1 MASEAR
7 DVRPFFVNGEWT
19 HGSGSAFESINPAD
33 GSVAAVIAEAV
44 EPDVDSAVRAARLA
58 LERPSWRD
66 LKPHERARLL
76 ARFADAIDADRDRLA
91 DAQMQDNGKTVA
103 ECRSQATAAAGVVR
117 YYAAVCETFE
127 DAITP
132 KRGDFLSLSIHE
144 PRGVVAAVT
153 PWNSPLTLEAQKFAP
168 ILAAGNAL
176 ILKSSEITPQVSLCY
191 ADLAARAGFPP
202 GVFNVLTGFGR
213 PLGDALVRHP
223 GVDMITFTGGTATG
237 RLVAKI
243 AAERLIPVMLELGGK
258 SPNVVFDDADVEHA
272 VAGAA
277 YGIFASGGQSCIAG
291 SRIFVHAAA
300 YDKFVPRL
308 VDLARRLRI
317 GPPTDPATEV
327 APMASFPH
335 RDQVERQVQRA
346 RTEGAEVLYG
356 GGPPQDAALRAGA
369 YFTPTVLAV
378 DDHRMAIA
386 QEEVF
391 GPVAT
396 VLRFR
401 DEDDLVQQAN
411 DTVFGLACGLWTA
424 DYKKALRVARRI
436 KAGTVWVNTYRQ
448 VSIST
453 PFGGVKASGLG
464 REKGIEGMRV
474 YMAQKSIYLGLSERP
489 IPWP

>member
-1 MASEAR
+1 MGVTR

-19 HGSGSAFESINPAD
+19 YGSGSAFESIDPAD
-33 GSVAAVIAEAV
+33 GSVAAVIAEAL
-44 EPDVDSAVRAARLA
+44 EPDVDAAVHAARLA

-66 LKPHERARLL
+66 LRPHQRARLL
-76 ARFADAIDADRDRLA
+76 ARFADVIDEDRDGLA
-91 DAQMQDNGKTVA
+91 GAQMQDNGKTVA
-103 ECRSQATAAAGVVR
+103 ECRAQTSAAAAVVR

-132 KRGDFLSLSIHE
+132 ARGDFLSLSTHE
-144 PRGVVAAVT
+144 PIGVVAAVT

-168 ILAAGNAL
+168 ILAAGNAV
-176 ILKSSEITPQVSLCY
+176 ILKSSEITPQVSLRY
-191 ADLAARAGFPP
+191 AGLAARAGFPP

-213 PLGDALVRHP
+213 PLGEALVRHP
-223 GVDMITFTGGTATG
+223 GVDMVTFTGGTATG
-237 RLVAKI
+237 RAVATI

-258 SPNVVFDDADVEHA
+258 SPNIVFEDADLEHA

-291 SRIFVHAAA
+291 SRIFVHEAV
-300 YDKFVPRL
+300 YDGFVARL
-308 VDLARRLRI
+308 VDVARRLHI

-335 RDQVERQVQRA
+335 RDQVQRQVERA
-346 RTEGAEVLYG
+346 RADGAQLLCG
-356 GGPPQDAALRAGA
+356 GAPPQDGALRSGA

-378 DDHRMAIA
+378 HDNRMAIA

-391 GPVAT
+391 GPVAS

-401 DEDDLVQQAN
+401 DEDDLIQQAN

-474 YMAQKSIYLGLSERP
+474 YMAQKSIYLGLNERP
-489 IPWP
+489 IAWP

>member
-1 MASEAR
+1 MASAAGG
-7 DVRPFFVNGEWT
+7 VRPFFVNGEWT
-19 HGSGSAFESINPAD
+19 HGSGSTFESINPAD

-44 EPDVDSAVRAARLA
+44 EPDVDPAVHAARLA
-58 LERPSWRD
+58 VERPSWRD

-76 ARFADAIDADRDRLA
+76 ARFADVIDQDRDALA
-91 DAQMQDNGKTVA
+91 HAQMQDNGKTLA
-103 ECRSQATAAAGVVR
+103 ECRSQAAAAAAVVR

-132 KRGDFLSLSIHE
+132 ARGDFLSLSTHE

-176 ILKSSEITPQVSLCY
+176 ILKPSEITPQVSLRY
-191 ADLAARAGFPP
+191 ADLAVRAGFPP

-213 PLGDALVRHP
+213 PLGEALVRHP
-223 GVDMITFTGGTATG
+223 GVDMIAFTGGTATG
-237 RLVAKI
+237 RLVART

-277 YGIFASGGQSCIAG
+277 YGIFGSGGQSCIAG
-291 SRIFVHAAA
+291 SRIFVHEAA
-300 YDKFVPRL
+300 YDRFVPCL
-308 VDLARRLRI
+308 VNVARRLRI

-327 APMASFPH
+327 APMASYPH
-335 RDQVERQVQRA
+335 REQVQRQVERA

-356 GGPPQDAALRAGA
+356 GTPPHDASLRAGA

-378 DDHRMAIA
+378 NDNSMSIA

-391 GPVAT
+391 GPVAS

-448 VSIST
+448 VSVST

-464 REKGIEGMRV
+464 REKGIEGMRA
-474 YMAQKSIYLGLSERP
+474 YMAQKSIYLGLNERP
-489 IPWP
+489 IAWP

>member
-1 MASEAR
+1 MASEALEA
-7 DVRPFFVNGEWT
+7 RPFFVNGEWT
-19 HGSGSAFESINPAD
+19 HGTGSTFESINPAD

-44 EPDVDSAVRAARLA
+44 EPDVEAAVQAAHFA

-76 ARFADAIDADRDRLA
+76 AGFADAIDHDRDGLA
-91 DAQMQDNGKTVA
+91 RAQMEDNGKTVA
-103 ECRSQATAAAGVVR
+103 ECRSQATAAAAVVR

-132 KRGDFLSLSIHE
+132 SRGDFLSLSIHE
-144 PRGVVAAVT
+144 PAGVIAAVT

-168 ILAAGNAL
+168 ILAAGNAV
-176 ILKSSEITPQVSLCY
+176 ILKPSEITPQVSLRY

-202 GVFNVLTGFGR
+202 GIFNVLTGFGR
-213 PLGDALVRHP
+213 PLGEALVRHP

-237 RLVAKI
+237 RLVAGI

-258 SPNVVFDDADVEHA
+258 SPNVVFEDADVEHA

-291 SRIFVHAAA
+291 SRIFVHDGI
-300 YDKFVPRL
+300 YDRFVPRL
-308 VDLARRLRI
+308 VDCARRLRI

-335 RDQVERQVQRA
+335 REQVQRQVERA
-346 RTEGAEVLYG
+346 RTDGAEVLWG
-356 GGPPQDAALRAGA
+356 GAPPPDDSLRAGS
-369 YFTPTVLAV
+369 YFTPTVLALP
-378 DDHRMAIA
+378 DNSLAIA
-386 QEEVF
+386 QQEVF
-391 GPVAT
+391 GPVAS

-424 DYKKALRVARRI
+424 DYKRALRVARRI
-436 KAGTVWVNTYRQ
+436 KAGTIWINTYRQ
-448 VSIST
+448 TSIST

-464 REKGIEGMRV
+464 REKGVAGMRV

-489 IPWP
+489 IAWP